1 MSSRSFALIHRPQAW
16 MYDADSMAQL
26 PQRVGFGDVVRCS
39 YRQGE
44 CPDVERLDTC
54 SESFL
59 LEANAQQV
67 GYPPMATV
75 SWYRGAASA
84 TQGGAPSWT
93 SELVRDRFL
102 MCYRRC
108 GVVIPRTEA
117 AFMMVGAD

>member
-1 MSSRSFALIHRPQAW
+1 
-16 MYDADSMAQL
+16 MYDADSMTQL

-54 SESFL
+54 SEKFL
-59 LEANAQQV
+59 V
-67 GYPPMATV
+67 GGKCPAGRLPADGDV

>member
-16 MYDADSMAQL
+16 MYDADSMTQL

-54 SESFL
+54 SEKFL

-67 GYPPMATV
+67 GYLPMATFP
-75 SWYRGAASA
+75 G
-84 TQGGAPSWT
+84 
-93 SELVRDRFL
+93 
-102 MCYRRC
+102 
-108 GVVIPRTEA
+108 IEA
-117 AFMMVGAD
+117 LRARHREVLQAGHQS